1 MASNFYS
8 SSYGKKR
15 EKTTKKMGGGG
26 FQLLMAYRTKFLIWE
41 KQF

>member
-15 EKTTKKMGGGG
+15 EKDNKKNGGG